1 MSSHR
6 GQRAFIVEDE
16 TLVLFNLEDILSELG
31 CVVVGQAMRLSDAEQ
46 LAASIEAVDFAL
58 LDVNLR
64 GQQVFPVAELLRA
77 RGIPIIFATG
87 YGAVGLPEGW
97 RQNPVIVKPY
107 TLQDVETALDRLSH
121 APS

>member
-1 MSSHR
+1 MSSLGGR
-6 GQRAFIVEDE
+6 RAFIVEDE

-46 LAASIEAVDFAL
+46 LAKSVEAIDFAI

-64 GQQVFPVAELLRA
+64 GQQVFPVAELLVA

-87 YGAVGLPEGW
+87 YGAGGLPDAW
-97 RQNPVIVKPY
+97 RNRPVIVKPY
-107 TLQDVETALDRLSH
+107 GRQDVESVLGLLERA
-121 APS
+121 AP

>member
-31 CVVVGQAMRLSDAEQ
+31 CVVVGQAMHLSEAVRLAGNVDE
-46 LAASIEAVDFAL
+46 VDFAL

-64 GQQVFPVAELLRA
+64 GEQVFPVAELLRE
-77 RGIPIIFATG
+77 RGIPVIFATG
-87 YGAVGLPEGW
+87 YGAGGLPDAW
-97 RQNPVIVKPY
+97 REHPVIVKPY
-107 TLQDVETALDRLSH
+107 THQDVEKALNKLPKA
-121 APS
+121 AP

>member
-1 MSSHR
+1 MSNHR

-31 CVVVGQAMRLSDAEQ
+31 CVVVGQAMRLSDAVQ
-46 LAASIEAVDFAL
+46 LAGKTKAVDFAL

-64 GQQVFPVAELLRA
+64 GEQVFPVAELLHA

-87 YGAVGLPEGW
+87 YGAGGLPDAW
-97 RQNPVIVKPY
+97 REHPVIVKPY
-107 TLQDVETALDRLSH
+107 TLQDVETALDKLVMA
-121 APS
+121 AP